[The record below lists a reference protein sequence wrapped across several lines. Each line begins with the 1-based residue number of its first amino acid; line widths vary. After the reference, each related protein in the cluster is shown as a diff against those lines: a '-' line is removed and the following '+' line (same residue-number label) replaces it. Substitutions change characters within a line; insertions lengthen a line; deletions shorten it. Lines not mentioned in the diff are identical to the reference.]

1 MSSLLL
7 IAIITALYACYNLF
21 VKVSSDFVPVNA
33 TTTVVA
39 TICLQVAALMA
50 SLCFLSFLIAR
61 GGQVLTLSTRAYLWA
76 AGAGLCIGVAE
87 ICYFYLFRGGEGR
100 EAAAA
105 NVAIPIIVSGTIA
118 ITLIVSYFLFRE
130 PLTPVQLGGTMLVIA
145 GMTLIAVGGAG

>member
-1 MSSLLL
+1 MSTLVL
-7 IAIITALYACYNLF
+7 IAVITALYACYNLF

-33 TTTVVA
+33 TTTILA
-39 TICLQVAALMA
+39 TICLQVAALFA
-50 SLCFLSFLIAR
+50 SICFLTFLVAR
-61 GGQVLTLSTRAYLWA
+61 GGQVLALSTRAYLWA

-118 ITLIVSYFLFRE
+118 ITLIVSYFLLRE
-130 PLTPVQLGGTMLVIA
+130 PLTPVQLGGTLMVIG
-145 GMTLIAVGGAG
+145 GMALIALGASG

>member
-1 MSSLLL
+1 MSSLALV
-7 IAIITALYACYNLF
+7 AVITGFYASYNLF
-21 VKVSSDFVPVNA
+21 VKVSSDYVPVNV
-33 TTTVVA
+33 TSTVLA
-39 TICLQVAALMA
+39 TICLQVAALSA
-50 SLCFLSFLIAR
+50 SLCFFSFLLTR
-61 GGQVLTLSTRAYLWA
+61 GGQVLTLSTRAYIWA

-130 PLTPVQLGGTMLVIA
+130 PLTPLQLGGTLLVIA
-145 GMTLIAVGGAG
+145 GMILIAAGAAG

>member
-7 IAIITALYACYNLF
+7 VAIITALYASYNLL
-21 VKVSSDFVPVNA
+21 VKVSSDYVPVNV
-33 TTTVVA
+33 TSTVLA
-39 TICLQVAALMA
+39 TICLQVAALSA
-50 SLCFLSFLIAR
+50 TLCFLSFLLAR
-61 GGQVLTLSTRAYLWA
+61 GGQVLNLSTRAYLWA

-87 ICYFYLFRGGEGR
+87 IFYFYLFRGGEGR

-130 PLTPVQLGGTMLVIA
+130 PLTPVQLGGMLLVIA
-145 GMTLIAVGGAG
+145 GMTLIAVGAAA